1 MSALLLSVLVALT
14 ALAQAMPIK
23 LAKESK
29 LWIEGDSNFHPW
41 SCSAKTVAAVV
52 GAEESAAAQ
61 PARSL
66 ALRVPV
72 TDLDC
77 GSGFFNGK
85 LRDALKSDE
94 HPAIEYRLISTER
107 MAGEGVVL
115 QVTGA
120 LTIAGRTR
128 RVTFVVEAATG
139 PDGSVYAMGT
149 VPLLMSDFGV
159 EPPSAML
166 GALKAYDPLTVRF
179 ELHTLP
185 QVAASIARR

>member
-1 MSALLLSVLVALT
+1 MSALLSVLLVLT
-14 ALAQAMPIK
+14 ALAQARPIK

-29 LWIEGDSNFHPW
+29 LWIEGDTNFHPW
-41 SCSAKTVAAVV
+41 SCTARTVDARA
-52 GAEESAAAQ
+52 GAEVSAWAQ

-77 GSGFFNGK
+77 GSRFFNGK

-94 HPAIEYRLISTER
+94 HPAIEYRLLSTER
-107 MAGEGVVL
+107 VAGEGVVL
-115 QVTGA
+115 QATGA

-128 RVTFVVEAATG
+128 RVTFVVEAATSS
-139 PDGSVYAMGT
+139 DGSIYAIGA

-185 QVAASIARR
+185 QVAIVARP